1 MCFVVDIEVV
11 EIDFDKE
18 KRRNTPSEVRTHDR
32 SLKRRLHYRCATE
45 IFVALQPLYKTNYL
59 IIEEK

>member
-32 SLKRRLHYRCATE
+32 SLKRRLHYRCAIEAQFFKLLFITE
-45 IFVALQPLYKTNYL
+45 YIP
-59 IIEEK
+59 